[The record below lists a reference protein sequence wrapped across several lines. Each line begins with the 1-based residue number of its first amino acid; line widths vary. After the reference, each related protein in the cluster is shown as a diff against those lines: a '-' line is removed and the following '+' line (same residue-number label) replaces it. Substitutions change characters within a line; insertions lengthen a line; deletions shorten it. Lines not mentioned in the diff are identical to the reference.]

1 MNPALSDLLE
11 QSSQRRLN
19 EGEVRQLAQG
29 ADLSALLAQ
38 AARLRDA
45 GHGDVLSYSRKVFI
59 PLTHLCRDVCHY
71 CTFAVTPR
79 QGQRAYLSREQ
90 VLAIARAGE
99 RAGCQEALFTLGD
112 KPELRYAVAREE
124 LAELGHATTL
134 QYLAQ
139 MCELL
144 LRETTLLPHVNP
156 GVMTREEI
164 AMLRRV
170 SVSQGIMLE
179 NISERL
185 CEKGQAHH
193 GSPDKAPALRM
204 QTMRDAGELK
214 VPFTTGILIG
224 IGETRDERIA
234 SLLAIR
240 ELHEAHGHIQ
250 EVIVQN
256 FRAKVA
262 TKMALAAEPDLADL
276 QWTLA
281 MARIIFGPRMNLQAP
296 PNLSP
301 QSYARLVAAGLN
313 DWGGVSPV
321 TPDHVNPE
329 MPWPEIAKLRSHS
342 EAAGKVLVERL
353 AVYPAYCGDVA
364 TWQDAALAPRV
375 LGAVDAQGFAR
386 TDHWSPGQ
394 AGAVPQA
401 ADGAAAI
408 GAAANARAI
417 GAALHARSPDAKLQ
431 RILGAACA
439 GATLSE
445 PDIVALF
452 QARGAQFDAVCAA
465 ADELRRATVGD
476 TVRYVVNRNINYT
489 NVCSFRCHFCAFSK
503 GKGHDSLRGTPYDL
517 GLDEVV
523 RRTEEAWQRGATEV
537 CMQGGIHPDYTGETY
552 LALCRAVKRA
562 IPQMHVHAFSPLEV
576 WHGAQTLNVSVDD
589 FVQRLRAAGL
599 GTLPGTAAEILD
611 DEVRAVICPDK
622 LNTQTWL
629 DVIEASHR
637 AGFRTTAT
645 IMFGHVDRYEHWAR
659 HLLRIRALQQRTG
672 GFTEFVP
679 LPFVHME
686 APMYLRGKARKG
698 TTYRETVLM
707 HAVARL
713 ALHPVIPNV
722 QVSWVKLGEQG
733 VRACLQAGANDLGGT
748 LMNESISRAAGTCH
762 GQEMAPQQMDQLIAS
777 IGRVP
782 QQRTT
787 LYAAVPETQRERSYA
802 ASPLTAMVLP
812 PAGKRARIQPV
823 APVALPSQ

>member
-1 MNPALSDLLE
+1 MNPSLSTLLE
-11 QSSQRRLN
+11 QSSERRLD
-19 EGEVRQLAQG
+19 GAEVRQLAQG
-29 ADLSALLAQ
+29 AELGALLAQ
-38 AARLRDA
+38 ATRLRDL

-71 CTFAVTPR
+71 CTFATAPR
-79 QGQRAYLSREQ
+79 KGQRAYLAPEQ
-90 VLAIARAGE
+90 VLEIARAGE
-99 RAGCQEALFTLGD
+99 RAGCHEALFTLGD
-112 KPELRYAVAREE
+112 KPELRYDVAREE
-124 LAELGHATTL
+124 LAQLGHATTL
-134 QYLAQ
+134 SYLAQ

-156 GVMTREEI
+156 GVMTFDEI

-185 CEKGQAHH
+185 GEKGQAHH

-204 QTMRDAGELK
+204 QTLHDAGALK

-224 IGETRDERIA
+224 IGETRDERID

-240 ELHEAHGHIQ
+240 ELHDVHGHIQ

-256 FRAKVA
+256 FRAKTM
-262 TKMALAAEPDLADL
+262 TKMARAAEPDLADL

-281 MARIIFGPRMNLQAP
+281 MARIIFGPAMNLQAP

-301 QSYARLVAAGLN
+301 NAYVKLIAAGLN

-329 MPWPEIAKLRSHS
+329 MPWPELAKLRENTH
-342 EAAGKVLVERL
+342 AAGKVLVERL
-353 AVYPAYCGDVA
+353 AVYPAYCADVA

-375 LGAVDAQGFAR
+375 LRMIDAQGLAR
-386 TDHWSPGQ
+386 TDDWSPGQ
-394 AGAVPQA
+394 VGPVPVSLELPA
-401 ADGAAAI
+401 SAPRGV
-408 GAAANARAI
+408 GS
-417 GAALHARSPDAKLQ
+417 GLQ
-431 RILGAACA
+431 RILDAASA
-439 GATLSE
+439 GDTLTE
-445 PDIVALF
+445 RDITTLF
-452 QARGAQFDAVCAA
+452 QARGAQFHAVCAA
-465 ADELRRATVGD
+465 ADELRRRSVGD

-523 RRTEEAWQRGATEV
+523 RRTVEAWQRGATEV

-552 LALCRAVKRA
+552 LTLCRAVKGA
-562 IPQMHVHAFSPLEV
+562 VPNMHVHAFSPLEV
-576 WHGAQTLNVSVDD
+576 WHGATTLGIPIDA
-589 FVQRLRAAGL
+589 FVQQLRDAGL

-611 DEVRAVICPDK
+611 DEVRAIICPDK

-659 HLLRIRALQQRTG
+659 HLLRIRELQLRTG

-686 APMYLRGKARKG
+686 APMYQRGKARKG
-698 TTYRETVLM
+698 PTWRETVLM

-713 ALHPVIPNV
+713 ALHPVIPNI
-722 QVSWVKLGEQG
+722 QVSWVKLGEHG
-733 VRACLQAGANDLGGT
+733 VRAVLAAGANDLGGT

-762 GQEMAPQQMDQLIAS
+762 GQEMAPARMDELIAS
-777 IGRVP
+777 CGRMP
-782 QQRTT
+782 QQRST
-787 LYAAVPETQRERSYA
+787 LYGSVPDVQTQRSYA
-802 ASPLTAMVLP
+802 APELTAMVLP
-812 PAGKRARIQPV
+812 PAGKRARIGSSLQTT
-823 APVALPSQ
+823 

>member
-1 MNPALSDLLE
+1 MTIDATLKQPGRGLGTMNPALIDLLDA
-11 QSSQRRLN
+11 SGQRRLN
-19 EGEVRQLAQG
+19 DVEVHRIAQG
-29 ADLSALLAQ
+29 ADLDALLAQ

-71 CTFAVTPR
+71 CTFATTPR
-79 QGQRAYLSREQ
+79 KGQRAYLWPEQ
-90 VLAIARAGE
+90 VLAVARAGE
-99 RAGCQEALFTLGD
+99 RAGCHEALFTLGD

-134 QYLAQ
+134 EYLAQ
-139 MCELL
+139 MCEML

-185 CEKGQAHH
+185 GEKGGAHH

-204 QTMRDAGELK
+204 QTMRDAGELN

-224 IGETRDERIA
+224 IGETRDERID

-262 TKMALAAEPDLADL
+262 TKMARTAEPDLADL

-296 PNLSP
+296 PNLSL
-301 QSYARLVAAGLN
+301 QSYSKLVAAGLN

-329 MPWPEIAKLRSHS
+329 MPWPEIAKLRSNT

-353 AVYPAYCGDVA
+353 AIYPAYCSDVA

-386 TDHWSPGQ
+386 TDDWSPGQ
-394 AGAVPQA
+394 AGAVPQV
-401 ADGAAAI
+401 ADGVV
-408 GAAANARAI
+408 ANARAP
-417 GAALHARSPDAKLQ
+417 AANLQ
-431 RILGAACA
+431 RILDAACA

-465 ADELRRATVGD
+465 ADELRRSSVGD

-523 RRTEEAWQRGATEV
+523 RRTEEAWRRGATEV

-562 IPQMHVHAFSPLEV
+562 VPQMHVHAFSPLEV
-576 WHGAQTLNVSVDD
+576 WHGAMTLKTSVDD
-589 FVQRLRAAGL
+589 FVQRLRDAGL

-611 DEVRAVICPDK
+611 DEVRNIICPDK
-622 LNTQTWL
+622 LNTAQWL

-659 HLLRIRALQQRTG
+659 HLLRVRELQLRTG

-686 APMYLRGKARKG
+686 APMYLRGKSRKG
-698 TTYRETVLM
+698 PTYRETVLM

-733 VRACLQAGANDLGGT
+733 VRACLRAGANDLGGT

-762 GQEMAPQQMDQLIAS
+762 GQEMAPQQMDELIAS
-777 IGRVP
+777 IGRVA
-782 QQRTT
+782 QQRST
-787 LYAAVPETQRERSYA
+787 LY
-802 ASPLTAMVLP
+802 
-812 PAGKRARIQPV
+812 
-823 APVALPSQ
+823 